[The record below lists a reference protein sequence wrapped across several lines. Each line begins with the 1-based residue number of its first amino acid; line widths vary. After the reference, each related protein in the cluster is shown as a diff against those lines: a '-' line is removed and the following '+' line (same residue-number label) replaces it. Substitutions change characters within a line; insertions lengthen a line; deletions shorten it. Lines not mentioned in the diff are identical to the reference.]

1 MQELINKV
9 MNAAGISED
18 QARKSIETVSG
29 YLKDRMPQSFRSQID
44 NLINGGKLSEGI
56 KSKLTET
63 GGELKDKAEDVIR
76 DVREKADEV
85 ADKIRDMFSEK
96 EKK

>member
-9 MNAAGISED
+9 MTAANISEE

-29 YLKDRMPQSFRSQID
+29 YLKDKLPQSFRSQID

-56 KSKLTET
+56 KTKLTET
-63 GGELKDKAEDVIR
+63 GGELRDKAEDVIK
-76 DVREKADEV
+76 DIREKAGETAGKLRDIFG
-85 ADKIRDMFSEK
+85 DKK
-96 EKK
+96 

>member
-9 MNAAGISED
+9 MTAANISED

-29 YLKDRMPQSFRSQID
+29 YLKDKLPQSFRSQID

-63 GGELKDKAEDVIR
+63 GGELRDKAEDVIK
-76 DVREKADEV
+76 DVKEKGEEIAG
-85 ADKIRDMFSEK
+85 KIRDIFSEK